1 MWPSSL
7 DFVCG
12 ILGGRA
18 RQISPKVNVRFRDER
33 ASKEL
38 SLRAC
43 SLRGSLGRL
52 PAGRDKDLRASCA
65 V

>member
-33 ASKEL
+33 ASKE
-38 SLRAC
+38 RAC
-43 SLRGSLGRL
+43 SLRGSLGRF
-52 PAGRDKDLRASCA
+52 PAGRDKDLGASCA